1 MSAAVGVY
9 NLLRRIEPVRA
20 ELAAHEMYGRL
31 ATVADVRLFM
41 EHHIF
46 AVWDFMGLLKAL
58 QRHLTCTESMWR
70 PTASARARRLINQM
84 VLEEESDE
92 IDGVATSH
100 LEVYR
105 RAMIQA
111 GADVGQLDDLFVL
124 IAEGADLET
133 ALRDCGAPAAAQAFV
148 RVTFEAID
156 SGKPHVIAAAFTFGR
171 EEAIPNMFRPII
183 DAIPDRGDALQLFEM
198 YLDRHIHLD
207 EGEHAPMAIAML
219 ADLCGEDSQKWT
231 EAADAAVKALTAR
244 VQFWSA
250 IAREVTRS
258 HGQAR
263 GAATQVAAVESAL
276 ALQ

>member
-9 NLLRRIEPVRA
+9 NLLRRIEPLRI
-20 ELAAHEMYGRL
+20 ELASHEMYDRL
-31 ATVADVRLFM
+31 ASVADVRLFM

-105 RAMIQA
+105 SAMVQA
-111 GADVGQLDDLFVL
+111 GADVTRLDDLFEL
-124 IAEGADLET
+124 IGEGTDLET
-133 ALRDCGAPAAAQAFV
+133 ALRDCGAPASAQAFV
-148 RVTFEAID
+148 RVTFQAIA
-156 SGKPHVIAAAFTFGR
+156 SNKPHVIAAAFTFGR

-207 EGEHAPMAIAML
+207 EGEHAPMAVRML
-219 ADLCGEDSQKWT
+219 ADLCGDDPVKWA
-231 EAADAAVKALTAR
+231 EAA
-244 VQFWSA
+244 
-250 IAREVTRS
+250 
-258 HGQAR
+258 
-263 GAATQVAAVESAL
+263 ESAAAAL
-276 ALQ
+276 AARIEFWTAISKAVALSRCAGQQTLAAESDLVLQ